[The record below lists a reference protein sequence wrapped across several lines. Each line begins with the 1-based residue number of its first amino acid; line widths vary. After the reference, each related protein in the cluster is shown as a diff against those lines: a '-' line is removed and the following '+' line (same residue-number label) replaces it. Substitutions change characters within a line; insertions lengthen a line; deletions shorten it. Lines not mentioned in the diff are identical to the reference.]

1 MTTSDCREVDRK
13 REELRVMV
21 GERYRDLIEAAD
33 TIHQMRDCTSSVMRS
48 LKEMQGACSD
58 LQRAEQVDQ
67 WPQSRPEYV
76 RSGQTAHLGVA
87 ASVKLLTVLPEQI
100 WAGGEAGD
108 WSGAAGLYLLGQ
120 HVYTGLQGD
129 QGSGVSPLNIAQW
142 YPVISRQWDVL
153 QQLYASLMVSCEA
166 QLSVSEIC
174 GEGAA
179 DCMTAMMMVSNKSQT
194 ECLTRTLQL
203 RLAGLRGLVTSCR
216 TESAVRGVSS
226 LAQYVQSSIQSL
238 ESCLVS
244 GGLNSRLQSLATSN
258 LNTLSVIPPYIL
270 GPTAKYLP
278 QPIQEFKP
286 KISERQLTTIEDKVL
301 RTAVKSWL
309 DNVLEVAGAEI
320 RSMLQFVSSVESLKR
335 LQEAVL
341 EIVGEERLSWAGDV
355 SVWELI
361 FRGIISERMIEIVT
375 SQLELMMEE
384 TAGDVESLI
393 AEEEESLDF
402 IWTDNSA
409 EIGEVWGKGKSEKVG
424 LRLKCSGWSVRLQE
438 ICTRLD
444 SALDRLR
451 HCLES
456 DREILAHC
464 SLYTSKTV
472 VKLLAEICEEGKERP
487 VLRCR
492 VSQALLELTTNLT
505 RLLGDRAADL
515 KQVIEEKQKLLLT
528 KWSQTLLS
536 SLSVSLLTL
545 TPDSSLTSLPVW
557 DKVNIAESGDSGE
570 EVTSVI
576 NIPATPSL
584 PLLSALLKLSS
595 DIHSHQPTSLP
606 SYLLSLTKRGAVS
619 NILHHYAQIAINTL
633 TQNFALQLLFDIH
646 FTETLLVS
654 REDKETF
661 LPSIHQIVS
670 SLESNIDP
678 FDLSVFSPHMEER
691 VKRSCARLVWGLA
704 CLVPSDRLPVISSY
718 KNVHSDNHNI
728 LNISA
733 QSCPRFQ
740 LLALAPLPMKS
751 LETVHTPSSDL
762 TSHSISNK
770 STRTDKNF
778 SGTFF
783 GSMSWFGNN

>member
-1 MTTSDCREVDRK
+1 
-13 REELRVMV
+13 MV
-21 GERYRDLIEAAD
+21 
-33 TIHQMRDCTSSVMRS
+33 
-48 LKEMQGACSD
+48 
-58 LQRAEQVDQ
+58 
-67 WPQSRPEYV
+67 
-76 RSGQTAHLGVA
+76 
-87 ASVKLLTVLPEQI
+87 
-100 WAGGEAGD
+100 
-108 WSGAAGLYLLGQ
+108 
-120 HVYTGLQGD
+120 
-129 QGSGVSPLNIAQW
+129 
-142 YPVISRQWDVL
+142 
-153 QQLYASLMVSCEA
+153 
-166 QLSVSEIC
+166 
-174 GEGAA
+174 
-179 DCMTAMMMVSNKSQT
+179 
-194 ECLTRTLQL
+194 
-203 RLAGLRGLVTSCR
+203 
-216 TESAVRGVSS
+216 
-226 LAQYVQSSIQSL
+226 
-238 ESCLVS
+238 
-244 GGLNSRLQSLATSN
+244 
-258 LNTLSVIPPYIL
+258 
-270 GPTAKYLP
+270 
-278 QPIQEFKP
+278 
-286 KISERQLTTIEDKVL
+286 
-301 RTAVKSWL
+301 
-309 DNVLEVAGAEI
+309 
-320 RSMLQFVSSVESLKR
+320 
-335 LQEAVL
+335 
-341 EIVGEERLSWAGDV
+341 
-355 SVWELI
+355 
-361 FRGIISERMIEIVT
+361 
-375 SQLELMMEE
+375 
-384 TAGDVESLI
+384 
-393 AEEEESLDF
+393 
-402 IWTDNSA
+402 
-409 EIGEVWGKGKSEKVG
+409 
-424 LRLKCSGWSVRLQE
+424 
-438 ICTRLD
+438 
-444 SALDRLR
+444 
-451 HCLES
+451 
-456 DREILAHC
+456 
-464 SLYTSKTV
+464 
-472 VKLLAEICEEGKERP
+472 
-487 VLRCR
+487 RCR

-619 NILHHYAQIAINTL
+619 NILHHYAQIAMNTL

-733 QSCPRFQ
+733 QSCPRLQ

-751 LETVHTPSSDL
+751 LETVHTPPSDL